1 MDIFA
6 LGGLYVTWDGPTP
19 LRADGMAA
27 PFRRGSLPDGAE
39 RVAFHGEFA
48 PLADILSCPKLTVNP
63 LGAVYNTPQGR
74 VLVSHLGDLKNSMAA
89 WLDSTVS
96 AGTPVA
102 SGGEYLCRFSPDME
116 RLVMAASPVC
126 ERLTAD
132 IVLGR
137 AGLHR
142 VMLLRGRPVIHAAYV
157 DIGGEALLFTA
168 PSGTG
173 KSTQAELW
181 RRFAG
186 AEIINGDRVLL
197 QYGAEADAGRLYAC
211 GYPVCGSSAICLD
224 RTLPVRAIVLL
235 SQGMENR
242 VTRPGGAEAV
252 RALLSATEVYRWDV
266 NEIDTALALARR
278 AAEAVPVLR
287 LTCRPDREAVEV
299 LREALE
305 DGCPSVAQA
314 KHPDHL

>member
-6 LGGLYVTWDGPTP
+6 LGGLYVTWDSPIP

-39 RVAFHGEFA
+39 RVVFQNHVAS
-48 PLADILSCPKLTVNP
+48 LADILSCPKLTVNP
-63 LGAVYNTPQGR
+63 LGAVYNTPGGR
-74 VLVSHLGDLKNSMAA
+74 VLVSHMGDMNHSMAA
-89 WLDSTVS
+89 WLDSMAPV
-96 AGTPVA
+96 GTPGA
-102 SGGEYLCRFSPDME
+102 PGGECRSCFSPDLA
-116 RLVMAASPVC
+116 RLVMAEDSL
-126 ERLTAD
+126 RGRMTAD

-142 VMLLRGRPVIHAAYV
+142 AMLLRGRPVIHAAYV

-173 KSTQAELW
+173 KSTQADLW

-197 QYGAEADAGRLYAC
+197 QWGAETDAGRLYAC

-305 DGCPSVAQA
+305 DECPPVAQA
-314 KHPDHL
+314 KHPDHF